1 MEIEKALPITEDN
14 TQMETAVKVK
24 VKAMKHFVLDTTSS
38 VHLTFKSHLDPAI
51 TWICKCMEYMTLS

>member
-51 TWICKCMEYMTLS
+51 T